1 MILDSAC
8 IPCIINQ
15 AYNISKITTKRD
27 KALQVK
33 IMKKVCSALTHI
45 DENAPAPLFTLTM
58 QKIVENAVGKRNIYK
73 DVKKKNISKIA
84 GMVSYFNDLMNNAN
98 DKLEMAVRIAIA
110 GNTIDIAANPHFDA
124 RQEISR
130 ITHNDID
137 LKTYKH
143 FQSDIKKASVIL
155 YVGDNYEEALFD
167 KILLTILNP
176 KRLVFAVRSYPIL
189 NDITLQDAR
198 QLKIDKICEVIESG
212 SKIAGTDLDQCTDEF
227 LDLFTKAD
235 VVIAKGQGN
244 YETLMDVDRPI
255 YFLFKVKCEAI
266 ARRSG
271 LPIGTSALY
280 LNQRKRLFV
289 FRKHLTKVTTLF

>member
-15 AYNISKITTKRD
+15 AYNVSRLTAKNNKV
-27 KALQVK
+27 LQVK

-58 QKIVENAVGKRNIYK
+58 QRIVENAIGKRNIYK
-73 DVKKKNISKIA
+73 DIKKKNIAKVK
-84 GMVSYFNDLMNNAN
+84 GMVSYFDELMKNAS
-98 DKLEMAVRIAIA
+98 DRLEMAIRIAIA
-110 GNTIDIAANPHFDA
+110 GNTIDVAANPHFDA
-124 RQEISR
+124 MREISQ
-130 ITHNDID
+130 ITHNSID
-137 LKTYKH
+137 RKAYKH
-143 FQSDIKKASVIL
+143 FQNDIKKASVIL
-155 YVGDNYEEALFD
+155 YIGDNYEEALFD
-167 KILLTILNP
+167 KVLLTILNTR
-176 KRLVFAVRSYPIL
+176 RLVFAVRSYPIL
-189 NDITLQDAR
+189 NDVTLEDAR
-198 QLKIDKICEVIESG
+198 RLKINKVCEVIESG

-227 LDLFTKAD
+227 RELFKTAD

-280 LNQRKRLFV
+280 LNQR
-289 FRKHLTKVTTLF
+289 

>member
-15 AYNISKITTKRD
+15 AYNVSRLTAKKD
-27 KALQVK
+27 KVLQVK
-33 IMKKVCSALTHI
+33 IIKKVCDALTHI

-58 QKIVENAVGKRNIYK
+58 QKIVENAIGKRNIYK
-73 DVKKKNISKIA
+73 DIKKKNISKVK
-84 GMVSYFNDLMNNAN
+84 GMISYLDDLMNNAN

-110 GNTIDIAANPHFDA
+110 GNTIDVAANPHFDA
-124 RQEISR
+124 RREISQ
-130 ITHNDID
+130 ITHNYID
-137 LKTYKH
+137 RNTYKC
-143 FQSDIKKASVIL
+143 FRNDIKKASMIL
-155 YVGDNYEEALFD
+155 YIGDNYEEALFD
-167 KILLTILNP
+167 KMLLTMLNP

-189 NDITLQDAR
+189 NDITLEDAR
-198 QLKIDKICEVIESG
+198 RLKIDKVCEVIESG

-227 LDLFTKAD
+227 RELFRTAD

-266 ARRSG
+266 ASRSG

-280 LNQRKRLFV
+280 LNQG
-289 FRKHLTKVTTLF
+289 